1 MDNNQVNFWLSI
13 NAANFAP
20 EVLPTVRG
28 KLEQANDTQ
37 MMYLQSVSF
46 KKPSTIL
53 LIAIFLGWERFFLND
68 IALGIVKVITGYGCG
83 IWWLI
88 DLFTAKKRAQKYN
101 FEQFQKTTGMMGG
114 GGSTPNNGYTP
125 TPSATEQ
132 TPANN
137 NIIVNAEMQPQQY
150 VATPENSGH
159 TRFTTQSIP
168 EKSKN
173 SIIER
178 IKNLFTSPKTMWE
191 SIDKDNSLQIG
202 YLLKLAIIPAAAL
215 FLGFFFKGIYYAI
228 AIPYGGGHIFG
239 YMLLYGFLSAITA
252 YAIIMILGLLSALVP
267 FLFAEK
273 FGSVKSYNKAF
284 ALTAYSMTPLCL
296 LGILLLY
303 PAPFLFW
310 VWLIAGVIYGR
321 YLIYSGTQTLLKT
334 PLEKHTLY
342 VGICADIFFV
352 LAIAFGLILFAELQA
367 LQIPRGYSHFYRY

>member
-1 MDNNQVNFWLSI
+1 MDTNQVNFWLAT
-13 NAANFAP
+13 NAENFAP
-20 EVLPTVRG
+20 ETHPAVKS
-28 KLEQANDTQ
+28 KLEEIDNNQL
-37 MMYLQSVSF
+37 MYLSNASF
-46 KKPSTIL
+46 QKPSTIL
-53 LIAIFLGWERFFLND
+53 LIAIFLGWERFWLND
-68 IALGIVKVITGYGCG
+68 IALGIVKIITAYGCG

-101 FEQFQKTTGMMGG
+101 FEQFQKATGMMGG

-125 TPSATEQ
+125 APSATEQ
-132 TPANN
+132 VPANN
-137 NIIVNAEMQPQQY
+137 NVIVNAETQPQQY
-150 VATPENSGH
+150 VTAPENIGH
-159 TRFTTQSIP
+159 TTFTPQPTPAKPKVSIV
-168 EKSKN
+168 
-173 SIIER
+173 ER

-191 SIDKDNSLQIG
+191 SIDKDDSLQTG

-228 AIPYGGGHIFG
+228 TIPYGGGRIFG
-239 YMLLYGFLSAITA
+239 YMFLYGFLSAITV
-252 YAIIMILGLLSALVP
+252 YVIIMALGFLSALVP

-352 LAIAFGLILFAELQA
+352 LTIVLGLILFVELQTF
-367 LQIPRGYSHFYRY
+367 QVPHGYSNFYRY